1 MYFPSV
7 FLLSFNNLAIRSLV
21 TPITNKSN
29 RTLAVLRNLEPPNA
43 QSFPLPPANPPKMIP
58 LQPHALQLTLHEWK
72 LEANPRSG
80 HAPAAFS
87 NLRGRG

>member
-21 TPITNKSN
+21 APITNKSN

-43 QSFPLPPANPPKMIP
+43 QSFPLPLANPPKVIP

-87 NLRGRG
+87 NLRRRG

>member
-43 QSFPLPPANPPKMIP
+43 QSFPLPPANPPKVIP